1 MVDSPLKRLRK
12 ERGFTQV
19 ELSERANVPQPYVSA
34 LELGK
39 VTAPS
44 WPIVR
49 RLSRA
54 LRCKPD
60 VLFPVP
66 Q

>member
-12 ERGFTQV
+12 ERGLTQV
-19 ELSERANVPQPYVSA
+19 ELSERAQVPQPYVSA

-54 LRCKPD
+54 LKVRPD
-60 VLFPVP
+60 VLFPVEG
-66 Q
+66 

>member
-1 MVDSPLKRLRK
+1 
-12 ERGFTQV
+12 
-19 ELSERANVPQPYVSA
+19 

>member
-1 MVDSPLKRLRK
+1 MSDSPLKRLRRD
-12 ERGFTQV
+12 RGLTQV
-19 ELSERANVPQPYVSA
+19 QLAEKSQVPQPYISA
-34 LELGK
+34 LEIGK

-60 VLFPVP
+60 VLFPVEP
-66 Q
+66 

>member
-1 MVDSPLKRLRK
+1 MRR
-12 ERGFTQV
+12 ERGLTQV
-19 ELSERANVPQPYVSA
+19 QLAARAKVPQPYVSA

-54 LRCKPD
+54 LKVKPD
-60 VLFPVP
+60 VLFPVAP
-66 Q
+66 